1 MIAILMMF
9 LLVLGFALLVKGADV
24 FVDGASAIATSLK
37 VPSLII
43 GLTVVALG
51 TSLPE
56 AAVSITAAFH
66 GSNDIALG
74 NVIGSNLFNLL
85 VVVGLSGLICP
96 LAVQKSLL
104 HRDIPYSILAAILM
118 LGCILLPS
126 FGTISRIDGILLLV
140 LFVIFM
146 YYTIASALKA
156 RQIDSVE
163 APDFGNPHPISL
175 PRALLMS
182 VIGITLIVI
191 GARLAVYSSTEI
203 ARMFGI
209 SENIIGLTLIAFGT
223 SLPELATSV
232 VAARKGESDLSLGNA
247 IGSNIFNIT
256 FVLGSSCAL
265 SPITTPATAIVD
277 SAVLI
282 AVTLLFILSIL
293 KRRHVTRIHGAS
305 MIAIYLAYTAYICM
319 R

>member
-1 MIAILMMF
+1 MTAILMII
-9 LLVLGFALLVKGADV
+9 LLVVGFTLLVKGADV
-24 FVDGASAIATSLK
+24 FVDGASAIAASLK

-56 AAVSITAAFH
+56 AAVSITAAFN

-74 NVIGSNLFNLL
+74 NVVGSNLFNLL

-104 HRDIPYSILAAILM
+104 HRDIPYSILIAVVM

-126 FGTISRIDGILLLV
+126 FGTLSRVDGLILLA
-140 LFVIFM
+140 LFAIFM
-146 YYTIASALKA
+146 YYTVTSALKA
-156 RQIDSVE
+156 RQIDE
-163 APDFGNPHPISL
+163 LDAPEMEKRPISL
-175 PRALLMS
+175 PRALLMV
-182 VIGITLIVI
+182 VIGIGLIVI
-191 GARLAVYSSTEI
+191 GAKFAVYSSTEI
-203 ARMFGI
+203 ARRFGI
-209 SENIIGLTLIAFGT
+209 RENIIGLTLVAFGT
-223 SLPELATSV
+223 SLPELATSI

-256 FVLGSSCAL
+256 FVLGASCAL
-265 SPITTPATAIVD
+265 SPIAAPITAVAD
-277 SAVLI
+277 AAALI
-282 AVTLLFILSIL
+282 AVTVLFMASVWK
-293 KRRHVTRIHGAS
+293 KRQVTRLHGAA
-305 MIAIYLAYTAYICM
+305 MFAVYLAYTVYICI

>member
-1 MIAILMMF
+1 MTAILMII
-9 LLVLGFALLVKGADV
+9 LLVVGFTLLVKGADV
-24 FVDGASAIATSLK
+24 FVDGASAIAASLK

-56 AAVSITAAFH
+56 AAVSITAAFN

-74 NVIGSNLFNLL
+74 NVVGSNLFNLL

-104 HRDIPYSILAAILM
+104 HRDIPYSILIAVVM

-126 FGTISRIDGILLLV
+126 FGTLSRVDGLILLA
-140 LFVIFM
+140 LFAIFM
-146 YYTIASALKA
+146 YYTVTSALKA
-156 RQIDSVE
+156 RQIDE
-163 APDFGNPHPISL
+163 LDAPEMEKRPISL
-175 PRALLMS
+175 PRALLMV
-182 VIGITLIVI
+182 VIGIGLIVI
-191 GARLAVYSSTEI
+191 GAKFAVYSSTEI

-209 SENIIGLTLIAFGT
+209 SENIIGLTLVAFGT
-223 SLPELATSV
+223 SLPELATSI

-256 FVLGSSCAL
+256 FVLGASCAL
-265 SPITTPATAIVD
+265 SPIAAPITAVAD
-277 SAVLI
+277 AAALI
-282 AVTLLFILSIL
+282 AVTVLFMASVWK
-293 KRRHVTRIHGAS
+293 KRQVTRLHGAA
-305 MIAIYLAYTAYICM
+305 MFAVYLAYTVYICI

>member
-1 MIAILMMF
+1 MTAILMII
-9 LLVLGFALLVKGADV
+9 LLVVGFTLLVKGADV
-24 FVDGASAIATSLK
+24 FVDGASAIAASLK

-56 AAVSITAAFH
+56 AAVSITAAFN

-74 NVIGSNLFNLL
+74 NVVGSNLFNLL

-104 HRDIPYSILAAILM
+104 HRDIPYSILIAVVM

-126 FGTISRIDGILLLV
+126 FGTLSRVDGLILLA
-140 LFVIFM
+140 LFAIFM
-146 YYTIASALKA
+146 YYTVTSALKA
-156 RQIDSVE
+156 RQIDE
-163 APDFGNPHPISL
+163 LDAPEMEKRPISL
-175 PRALLMS
+175 PRALLMV
-182 VIGITLIVI
+182 VIGIGLIVI
-191 GARLAVYSSTEI
+191 GAKFAVYSSTEI

-209 SENIIGLTLIAFGT
+209 SENIIGLTLVAFGT
-223 SLPELATSV
+223 SLPELATSI

-256 FVLGSSCAL
+256 FVLGASCAL
-265 SPITTPATAIVD
+265 SPIAAPITAVAD
-277 SAVLI
+277 AAALI
-282 AVTLLFILSIL
+282 AVTVLFMASVW
-293 KRRHVTRIHGAS
+293 KKRHVTRLHGAA
-305 MIAIYLAYTAYICM
+305 MFAVYLAYTVYICI

>member
-1 MIAILMMF
+1 MTAILMII
-9 LLVLGFALLVKGADV
+9 LLVVGFTLLVKGADV
-24 FVDGASAIATSLK
+24 FVDGASAIAASLK

-56 AAVSITAAFH
+56 AAVSITAAFN

-74 NVIGSNLFNLL
+74 NVVGSNLFNLL

-104 HRDIPYSILAAILM
+104 HRDIPYSILIVM

-126 FGTISRIDGILLLV
+126 FGTLSRVDGLILLA
-140 LFVIFM
+140 LFAVFM
-146 YYTIASALKA
+146 YYTVTSALKA
-156 RQIDSVE
+156 RQIDE
-163 APDFGNPHPISL
+163 LDAPEMEKRPISL
-175 PRALLMS
+175 PRALLMV
-182 VIGITLIVI
+182 VIGIGLIVI
-191 GARLAVYSSTEI
+191 GAKFAVYSSTEI

-209 SENIIGLTLIAFGT
+209 SENIIGLTLVAFGT
-223 SLPELATSV
+223 SLPELATSI

-256 FVLGSSCAL
+256 FVLGASCAL
-265 SPITTPATAIVD
+265 SPIAAPITAVAD
-277 SAVLI
+277 AAALI
-282 AVTLLFILSIL
+282 AVTVLFMASVWK
-293 KRRHVTRIHGAS
+293 KRQVTRLHGAA
-305 MIAIYLAYTAYICM
+305 MFAVYLAYTVYICI

>member
-1 MIAILMMF
+1 MTAILMIA
-9 LLVLGFALLVKGADV
+9 LLVVGFALLVKGADV
-24 FVDGASAIATSLK
+24 FVDGASSIAASLK

-56 AAVSITAAFH
+56 AAVSITAAFS

-96 LAVQKSLL
+96 MAVQKSLL
-104 HRDIPYSILAAILM
+104 RRDIPYSALIAVVM
-118 LGCILLPS
+118 LGGILLPT
-126 FGTISRIDGILLLV
+126 FGTLSHADGLILLA
-140 LFVIFM
+140 LFAIFM
-146 YYTIASALKA
+146 YYTISSALKS
-156 RQIDSVE
+156 RQLDTTVPEESAAE
-163 APDFGNPHPISL
+163 PISL
-175 PRALLMS
+175 PRAFIMV
-182 VIGITLIVI
+182 VIGIVLIVI
-191 GARLAVYSSTEI
+191 GAKLAVYSATGI

-209 SENIIGLTLIAFGT
+209 SENIIGLTLVAFGT

-256 FVLGSSCAL
+256 FVLGASCAL
-265 SPITTPATAIVD
+265 SPIATPVTAVADAAI
-277 SAVLI
+277 LI
-282 AVTLLFILSIL
+282 AVTALFAVSVWK
-293 KRRHVTRIHGAS
+293 KRTVTRLHGAT
-305 MIAIYLAYTAYICM
+305 MFAVYLAYTAYICL